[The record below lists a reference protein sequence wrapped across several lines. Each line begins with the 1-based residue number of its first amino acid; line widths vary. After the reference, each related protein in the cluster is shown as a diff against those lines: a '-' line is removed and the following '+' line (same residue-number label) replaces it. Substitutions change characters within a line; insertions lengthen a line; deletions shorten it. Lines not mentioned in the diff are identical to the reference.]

1 LLEEIAKAPVTQH
14 FKHGMVVVV
23 VANFLQI
30 IVFSAHAQAFLRI
43 DNPFIGRFGIT
54 QEVVFELIHA
64 RIGKHEGWIAFD
76 NDG

>member
-1 LLEEIAKAPVTQH
+1 
-14 FKHGMVVVV
+14 MVVVV